1 MGFAL
6 EQTIREKLLML
17 LKEHEDDYISGQKI
31 SELLGCS
38 RTAVWKHIAELKK
51 EGYEIEGIQ
60 KRGYRL
66 VSKPNNIKPHDI
78 RANLNTK
85 KIGRNIHFYDIV
97 ESTQEIAHKL
107 AREGAKEGT
116 VVITEQQS
124 KGRGRLGR
132 PWESPKGTGIWM
144 SIIVRPNIPP
154 HQAPQLTLLTAVAIV
169 QAIQQ
174 VTNLHP
180 DIKWPNDVLLNGKKI
195 VGILTELQAE
205 ADVIQSIIIGI
216 GINVNTKQFPEHLQ
230 DKATSL
236 FIENNRKEVERA
248 ALIRAIFQQFEKL
261 YEEYLQHG
269 FKPIKL
275 QWESYNIS
283 IGKYITAKT
292 LSKEINGYATGITDE
307 GVLLVEDDYG
317 NIHEIYSA
325 DIDIYSSQS

>member
-6 EQTIREKLLML
+6 ARTIREKLIKLFDTH
-17 LKEHEDDYISGQKI
+17 KNEYISGQKI
-31 SELLGCS
+31 SEWLGVS
-38 RTAVWKHIAELKK
+38 RTAIWKHIAELKK

-85 KIGRNIHFYDIV
+85 TIGQTIHFYDIV
-97 ESTQEIAHKL
+97 ESTQEIAHQL
-107 AREGAKEGT
+107 AREGAQEGT
-116 VVITEQQS
+116 VVIAEQQS

-132 PWESPKGTGIWM
+132 KWESPKGTGIWM

-154 HQAPQLTLLTAVAIV
+154 FQAPQLTLLTAVAIV

-174 VTNLHP
+174 VTNLQP
-180 DIKWPNDVLLNGKKI
+180 EIKWPNDILINGKKL

-205 ADVIQSIIIGI
+205 ADIIQAIIIGV
-216 GINVNTKQFPEHLQ
+216 GINVNTKLFPEELQ
-230 DKATSL
+230 NKATSL
-236 FIENNRKEVERA
+236 LLENNGQEVERA

-275 QWESYNIS
+275 LWESYNIS

-292 LSKEINGYATGITDE
+292 LSEEIKGYAKGITDE
-307 GVLLVEDDYG
+307 GVLLVEDDFG
-317 NIHEIYSA
+317 NVHEIYSA
-325 DIDIYSSQS
+325 DIDICSSRN